1 MIDLVV
7 MVAIGLVLVSLSIA
21 TIIYR
26 DSKTNN
32 YE

>member
-1 MIDLVV
+1 MIDLVI
-7 MVAIGLVLVSLSIA
+7 MVAIGVILTLFSIA